1 MRHIISV
8 LVENE
13 AGALTRVA
21 GLFSVR
27 GYNIDSLTV
36 APTNDP
42 TLSRMTVVSSGN
54 DTTIEQIIS
63 QLMKLVD
70 VVSAA
75 DITSGH
81 HLERELLLVKVAV
94 GRPGQKEEAKRLAD
108 IFRGCILDAS
118 PTTYTIELTGK
129 CDKLDAFLGLIGQA
143 NIVEVVRSGVIA
155 IGRGLELV
163 LQQDSVPPIAGE
175 L

>member
-70 VVSAA
+70 
-75 DITSGH
+75 
-81 HLERELLLVKVAV
+81 E
-94 GRPGQKEEAKRLAD
+94 
-108 IFRGCILDAS
+108 
-118 PTTYTIELTGK
+118 
-129 CDKLDAFLGLIGQA
+129 
-143 NIVEVVRSGVIA
+143 
-155 IGRGLELV
+155 IGRASCRERV
-163 LQQDSVPPIAGE
+163 SDPV
-175 L
+175 